1 MEDAHMF
8 NQPINPKRNWRQ
20 EQETGICSKS
30 VDRAITLTPTTCPYL
45 ILKLAAATG
54 ISEVMSLN

>member
-1 MEDAHMF
+1 MEDTHPL
-8 NQPINPKRNWRQ
+8 NEPINHQSNLHQ
-20 EQETGICSKS
+20 EQETGNFSES
-30 VDRAITLTPTTCPYL
+30 VDHAITLTPTTCPYL